1 MVQYSDPNKDRGPH
15 QFVVGSS
22 EAPRVH
28 GMNTTGKYDSAP
40 RFKNQFFVHFKF
52 AVPVVAGDRHALKGI
67 TYKVI
72 QFDAPK
78 FSIDTEILHQ
88 YNKRRIVPTK
98 IQFDPCNIT
107 WHDTKDALIQDFWKF
122 VYQFYF
128 KDGQVGKKPENY
140 SFTASTKLVQDPR
153 HGGSI
158 ESPSKHYGYH
168 LGNKS
173 EIPNLFS
180 YISLY
185 LVANGKYTRIDLVNP
200 YMVSFAHDT
209 FSQDSHSEH
218 ATLNATFVPETVVY
232 VTENQ
237 DIKGEQ
243 VLESYLGSDN
253 QSGIF
258 NHYTGWDSAREFNP
272 LSSVPK
278 GRRVIDVAA
287 PGAVSHNKLGQL
299 RNQPV
304 IAKSDTNYI
313 NKWHSGDVERMEE
326 ILTETL
332 ETIANNPAPLASGGV
347 NSSGFT
353 DQVAVHN
360 AELASTM
367 MDMFAG
373 AKETEQVKK
382 VAKALIKAVAQP
394 SVDTFDEL
402 GSATAEIADPGAAVP
417 VAPEPRAGNLG
428 TDSGVILSA
437 GAQIDDS
444 QEMLANDLHN
454 TAPIDAPANISK
466 GAPVSEV
473 DTFTDLNNS
482 VASISKGAAAPGEFA
497 HAFANAI
504 SPAKYGVVVSGR
516 AASLLGG
523 TVPSF
528 GTGTLSGIT
537 RGGLL
542 GQGSALGQTLHT
554 LGTIANTISIIT
566 GGNSFGKFSTGAMQV
581 GSILQSLSTGNLRQ
595 AALTVGT
602 TNHFSPNIEKAINV
616 IDVVRSSQRLVG
628 NNLNNSV
635 VSSSLTASKP
645 WVNPDTIGQKTVNTA
660 LATQSGKVAVDN
672 FNSVF
677 GPATSTQNKNIQPW

>member
-1 MVQYSDPNKDRGPH
+1 MVQYIDPKKIKNMDRY
-15 QFVVGSS
+15 VVGSS

-28 GMNTTGKYDSAP
+28 GMNTSGKYDSAP
-40 RFKNQFFVHFKF
+40 RFKNQFFVHFQF
-52 AVPVVAGDRHALKGI
+52 AKHIVAGKHRELDGV

-88 YNKRRIVPTK
+88 YNKRRIIPTK

-122 VYQFYF
+122 VYEFYF

-140 SFTASTKLVQDPR
+140 SITASTKIVQDSR
-153 HGGSI
+153 IGGSI
-158 ESPSKHYGYH
+158 ESPSNHYGYH

-173 EIPNLFS
+173 EIPNLFR

-218 ATLNATFVPETVVY
+218 ATANATFVPETVVY

-237 DIKGEQ
+237 PIKSEPI
-243 VLESYLGSDN
+243 LNALLGTPGDSP
-253 QSGIF
+253 IF
-258 NHYTGWDSAREFNP
+258 NHYTQDHVVLEDP
-272 LSSVPK
+272 LGNVVALEQSDK
-278 GRRVIDVAA
+278 QARRVIGLAAA
-287 PGAVSHNKLGQL
+287 PDAVGHINRWRTPRRGSEISHFGQARDQL
-299 RNQPV
+299 DPPR
-304 IAKSDTNYI
+304 ADTNYI
-313 NKWHSGDVERMEE
+313 QKWLPGDVERMEK
-326 ILTETL
+326 ILAETL
-332 ETIANNPAPLASGGV
+332 ETIANNPALLASGGV
-347 NSSGFT
+347 NSSEFT

-360 AELASTM
+360 AELQSQL
-367 MDMFAG
+367 MDMYTG
-373 AKETEQVKK
+373 AKETEQVKN
-382 VAKALIKAVAQP
+382 VASALIKAVVRP
-394 SVDTFDEL
+394 DIDTFDKL
-402 GSATAEIADPGAAVP
+402 GISIATIADSGAPVP
-417 VAPEPRAGNLG
+417 NSSTDLNDSVAA
-428 TDSGVILSA
+428 
-437 GAQIDDS
+437 
-444 QEMLANDLHN
+444 
-454 TAPIDAPANISK
+454 ISK
-466 GAPVSEV
+466 GTAV
-473 DTFTDLNNS
+473 
-482 VASISKGAAAPGEFA
+482 PGKFA

-504 SPAKYGVVVSGR
+504 SPGPRGVVVSGR

-528 GTGTLSGIT
+528 STGTLSGIT

-554 LGTIANTISIIT
+554 LGTIANTVSMIT
-566 GGNSFGKFSTGAMQV
+566 GGNSFGKFSTGGMQV
-581 GSILQSLSTGNLRQ
+581 GSILQSLSTGNLRR

-602 TNHFSPNIEKAINV
+602 THHFSPNVEKEINV

-660 LATQSGKVAVDN
+660 LATYRGKVAVNN

-677 GPATSTQNKNIQPW
+677 GPAAPPQNKNIQPW